1 MTPSQGYADKN
12 KEKRT
17 PDTESERSKARA
29 QPKGTNMKKTRE
41 EEKSETQ
48 SLLVT
53 KNEERRGGG
62 GGGGGGSRLKTKNK
76 KNWELLRSLQLESEL
91 LRFPEAACLF

>member
-29 QPKGTNMKKTRE
+29 QPKGTNMKKTIE
-41 EEKSETQ
+41 EEKSGTQ

-62 GGGGGGSRLKTKNK
+62 GGGSRLKTKNK
-76 KNWELLRSLQLESEL
+76 NWESLRSLQLESEL

>member
-29 QPKGTNMKKTRE
+29 QPKGTNMKKTIE
-41 EEKSETQ
+41 EEKSGTQ

-62 GGGGGGSRLKTKNK
+62 SRLKTKNK
-76 KNWELLRSLQLESEL
+76 KNWESLRSLQLESEL